1 MFDNNNTDTS
11 ESGESSSAVDVQSD
25 VRLIIA
31 GGRDYILDEN
41 GYAFLEKLL
50 PVAMV
55 ISGGCRGVDLCGE
68 AWAAMHGIPVQR
80 FTPNWDRYGKR
91 AGPVR
96 NREMAEVATDL
107 AVFPGGAG
115 TKNMIEE
122 AVKSNLRI
130 HVYAQQ

>member
-1 MFDNNNTDTS
+1 MFNNADAS
-11 ESGESSSAVDVQSD
+11 SAGESGSTFDVQSD

-31 GGRDYILDEN
+31 GDHDYILDEN

-55 ISGGCRGVDLCGE
+55 ISGGERGVDLCGE

-80 FTPNWDRYGKR
+80 FTPDWDRYGKK
-91 AGPVR
+91 AVSVR

-107 AVFPGGAG
+107 AVFPSGAS

-122 AVKSNLRI
+122 AVKRNLRI
-130 HVYAQQ
+130 YVYEES